1 VEDNSLEQKAQTDG
15 EKEVAKLEETPE
27 AVQTET
33 IQTEA
38 VETEA
43 VETETVE
50 TETVVETT
58 EVAEAVKTTETT
70 EVAEAVKTTE
80 TVKAEET
87 TEVIENA
94 KVGDV
99 VEIIEIQKTPVTKEE
114 KAPEKTISTEEK
126 ESITAELKSAQEN
139 GTPID
144 VVVSSKA
151 RGGLRVDYKGMSLF
165 LPISHF
171 SLKKLG
177 NDSELDEVIGKTLS
191 VNIHDIK
198 VEETNTSIIVTRK
211 KILDDV
217 IWSKLEKGQTVE
229 GIVTSIPTFGV
240 FLDIGG
246 VEGLVHVSRLS
257 KGRVENTKDF
267 CKKGDKLEVKIISL
281 DRENNKIGLSRR
293 ELEPSPWI
301 GAEELFP
308 KDSVQ
313 KAKVRRFTDFGTFV
327 ELKPGIDGLLRNGEI
342 SWTKRISHPSQKL
355 KIGET
360 IDVQIVSVDEKKGT
374 ASLSIKRAGEN
385 PWKDMAARFP
395 IDSVYFAELIEISP
409 KGLIFAL
416 NEDVDGFMPRSKLRP
431 IMRGKDVPYSLGEK
445 VEIMV
450 TEVNAENESMI
461 LAPKLDP
468 AIAQRFEDDKK
479 QVVKFKKTKDD
490 GSFSLAD
497 LLNKS
502 SLDSLSQIK
511 D

>member
-1 VEDNSLEQKAQTDG
+1 VEDNSLEQVSQTDG
-15 EKEVAKLEETPE
+15 EKEVAKLVETPE
-27 AVQTET
+27 T
-33 IQTEA
+33 
-38 VETEA
+38 

-50 TETVVETT
+50 TETVETETVETESVIEVK
-58 EVAEAVKTTETT
+58 EVAETTEAVKTE
-70 EVAEAVKTTE
+70 KTTE
-80 TVKAEET
+80 A
-87 TEVIENA
+87 IENA

-99 VEIIEIQKTPVTKEE
+99 VEIIELPETSEE
-114 KAPEKTISTEEK
+114 KVPEKTMSTEEK
-126 ESITAELKSAQEN
+126 ESITSELKSAQEN
-139 GTPID
+139 GTLID
-144 VVVSSKA
+144 VVIASKA
-151 RGGLRVDYKGMSLF
+151 RGGLRVDFKGMSLF

-171 SLKKLG
+171 SLKKMK

-191 VNIHDIK
+191 VNVHDIK

-211 KILDDV
+211 KILEEA

-246 VEGLVHVSRLS
+246 VEGLIHVSRLS
-257 KGRVENTKDF
+257 KGRVENTRDF

-281 DRENNKIGLSRR
+281 DKENNKIGLSRR
-293 ELEPSPWI
+293 ELEPSTWI
-301 GAEELFP
+301 GTEELFP
-308 KDSVQ
+308 KGSIQ

-327 ELKPGIDGLLRNGEI
+327 ELKPGVDGLLRNGEI

-360 IDVQIVSVDEKKGT
+360 IDVQIVSISESKGT

-395 IDSVYFAELIEISP
+395 IDSVYFAELMEISP

-416 NEDVDGFMPRSKLRP
+416 NDDVDGFMPRSKLRP
-431 IMRGKDVPYSLGEK
+431 IMKGRDIPYSLGEK

-468 AIAQRFEDDKK
+468 AITERFADDKK

-490 GSFSLAD
+490 GNFSLAD